1 VTSVDAYD
9 RTSLTRR
16 LLFGAAFVALILV
29 LLYFVLPKVAGL
41 QGTWNR
47 IRNGDPVW
55 LVVAAVLEL
64 LSFAGYVALFRA
76 IFADR
81 APRIGWRESYLIT
94 FAGVAAT
101 RLLATAGAG
110 GIALTAWALR
120 RAGMRRREVAAS
132 LTTFM
137 VLLYAVFFGAL
148 IVAGVGLRV
157 GLFPG
162 GAPVGLTLVPAGLAG
177 LILAL
182 ALLASLVPRD
192 LERRFRN
199 QPSWW
204 PKWLLV
210 RVGAV
215 AATVSSGIR
224 GAIAQLRR
232 RQPGTLGALAWWAFD
247 IATLWAAFHAF
258 GGSVPIAV
266 LVVAYF
272 VGQIGNTLPLPGGVG
287 GVEGGLIG
295 ALVAFDVDGGLALVA
310 VLTYRAFS
318 FWLPTVPGVIAY
330 LRLTRIVR
338 GWGVEEDD
346 DEDDDEA

>member
-1 VTSVDAYD
+1 MASIDAYD
-9 RTSLTRR
+9 RSSITRR
-16 LLFGAAFVALILV
+16 LLLGAAFVVLILV

-41 QGTWNR
+41 EGTWER
-47 IRNGDPVW
+47 IRNGDPAW
-55 LVVAAVLEL
+55 LAVAGVMEL
-64 LSFAGYVALFRA
+64 LSFGGYVALFRA

-94 FAGVAAT
+94 MAGVAAT

-137 VLLYAVFFGAL
+137 VLLYAVFFLSLL
-148 IVAGVGLRV
+148 IGGIGLRT
-157 GLFPG
+157 GLFHGP
-162 GAPVGLTLVPAGLAG
+162 APVGLTLVPAALAG
-177 LILAL
+177 LILAF

-215 AATVSSGIR
+215 AATLSSGIR
-224 GAIAQLRR
+224 GAIKHLRCR
-232 RQPGTLGALAWWAFD
+232 RPGTLGAIAWWGFD
-247 IATLWAAFHAF
+247 IATLWASFHAF
-258 GGSVPIAV
+258 GGAPAPAI

-272 VGQIGNTLPLPGGVG
+272 VGQVGNTLPLPGGVG

-295 ALVAFDVDGGLALVA
+295 SLVAFGVDGGLALVA

-330 LRLTRIVR
+330 LRLTRIIK
-338 GWGVEEDD
+338 GWGAEEPEDD
-346 DEDDDEA
+346 DE